1 MSHSA
6 MFLEGLQNN
15 SSILRT
21 IATSAA
27 TARGWQVEFSPGVTS
42 CPHLRKH
49 LRDPSQA
56 QSCLTGSRHTFMSRC
71 ESPLGQPSSLS
82 VLVSFPV
89 AMIECSVKIILRQK
103 VYPSPRGQISV
114 PHRREVKASGV
125 QSKWL
130 GEQRMRVCAFGS
142 LLRLSKRVYFLFI
155 YVYVYVLNS
164 WRPEM
169 DIESPAAGG
178 TGTCELPHLG
188 AGS

>member
-1 MSHSA
+1 
-6 MFLEGLQNN
+6 
-15 SSILRT
+15 
-21 IATSAA
+21 
-27 TARGWQVEFSPGVTS
+27 
-42 CPHLRKH
+42 
-49 LRDPSQA
+49 
-56 QSCLTGSRHTFMSRC
+56 
-71 ESPLGQPSSLS
+71 
-82 VLVSFPV
+82 
-89 AMIECSVKIILRQK
+89 MIECSVKIILRQK

-130 GEQRMRVCAFGS
+130 GEQRMRVCTFGS

-188 AGS
+188 AGSRPSVLCKIDQQGALTHTVLLMSGSREFIRDHCIVTDSFGKVGRNC